1 MEISQRVF
9 MIAIVLALLTVAVGC
24 SPAPTPVPPTVPQ
37 PTATNPA
44 TASPVDFVWKITS
57 GSSQHALP
65 NSFNG
70 LALDQQGNLYVEDS
84 QNSQIVKFDSNGKLL
99 LEWGSQGEA
108 DGQFNF
114 PPDDYASVAVDAQGN
129 VYVTDATNA
138 RIQKFD
144 SNGKF
149 LTKWG
154 KPGTGD
160 EEFTRPVGVAV
171 DKEDNVYVVD
181 DQAMRLQKFDKHR
194 LRRARQCVCCRP

>member
-9 MIAIVLALLTVAVGC
+9 MIAIVLALLAVGVGC

-37 PTATNPA
+37 PTAT
-44 TASPVDFVWKITS
+44 ASPVDFVWKITS
-57 GSSQHALP
+57 GSSPLALP
-65 NSFNG
+65 NG

-129 VYVTDATNA
+129 VYVTDDTNA

-154 KPGTGD
+154 KSI
-160 EEFTRPVGVAV
+160 
-171 DKEDNVYVVD
+171 
-181 DQAMRLQKFDKHR
+181 
-194 LRRARQCVCCRP
+194 